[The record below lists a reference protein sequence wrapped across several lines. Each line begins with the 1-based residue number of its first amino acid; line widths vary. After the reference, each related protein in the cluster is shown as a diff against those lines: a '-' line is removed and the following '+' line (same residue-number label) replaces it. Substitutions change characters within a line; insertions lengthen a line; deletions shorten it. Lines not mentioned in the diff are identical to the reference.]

1 MTWKM
6 NVISIRSI
14 GSIALGTVLI
24 CTLLVVGCKK
34 EKTSVAP
41 IQTIEVT
48 AVKVEPR
55 DVPITFEWIAQTES
69 SRQVDIRARVE
80 GILEKR
86 VYKEGAIVQEGQVMF
101 EMERKP
107 FEARLDAAKANLGQE
122 DARLANA
129 QQTLERVQ
137 GLSERNVVSRQNLD
151 DATNSERAAAA
162 AVEAAKAK
170 VAEAELNLGYTT
182 IRAPITGLSSF
193 ATKHDGSYIGAG
205 ADSMLTYVAALDPM
219 RINFSISENQ
229 VLRIREEVKAGRLVV
244 PPDNSFD
251 VEVLLA
257 DGRVHPQKG
266 EVTFSDLAF
275 SRETGTF
282 LVRAEVPNPEGDLR
296 PGQFVRARLLGSVR
310 PKAILV
316 PKRAVLQG
324 AQGSFV
330 WVVGPDGKAELRPLE
345 LGDWHGDEWFVNE
358 GLRGGEMVVV
368 DGGIKIQPGATL
380 KVVEPAVQLG
390 TK

>member
-162 AVEAAKAK
+162 AV
-170 VAEAELNLGYTT
+170 
-182 IRAPITGLSSF
+182 S
-193 ATKHDGSYIGAG
+193 AT
-205 ADSMLTYVAALDPM
+205 
-219 RINFSISENQ
+219 
-229 VLRIREEVKAGRLVV
+229 
-244 PPDNSFD
+244 
-251 VEVLLA
+251 
-257 DGRVHPQKG
+257 
-266 EVTFSDLAF
+266 
-275 SRETGTF
+275 
-282 LVRAEVPNPEGDLR
+282 
-296 PGQFVRARLLGSVR
+296 
-310 PKAILV
+310 
-316 PKRAVLQG
+316 
-324 AQGSFV
+324 
-330 WVVGPDGKAELRPLE
+330 
-345 LGDWHGDEWFVNE
+345 
-358 GLRGGEMVVV
+358 
-368 DGGIKIQPGATL
+368 
-380 KVVEPAVQLG
+380 
-390 TK
+390 

>member
-1 MTWKM
+1 M
-6 NVISIRSI
+6 NLISIRPLCST
-14 GSIALGTVLI
+14 ALGTVLV
-24 CTLLVVGCKK
+24 CALLVVGCKK
-34 EKTSVAP
+34 EKTTMAS

-48 AVKVEPR
+48 AVKVEPH
-55 DVPITFEWIAQTES
+55 DVPITFEWVAQAES
-69 SRQVDIRARVE
+69 SRQVEIRARVD

-107 FEARLDAAKANLGQE
+107 FEARLDAAKAELGQQ

-129 QQTLERVQ
+129 RQTLERVQ
-137 GLSERNVVSRQNLD
+137 GLSEKNVVSLQNLD
-151 DATNSERAAAA
+151 DAINSERAAAA
-162 AVEAAKAK
+162 SVEAAKAK

-229 VLRIREEVKAGRLVV
+229 VLRFREETKAGRLVA
-244 PPDNSFD
+244 PPDDSFD
-251 VEVLLA
+251 VEVVLA

-266 EVTFSDLAF
+266 QVTFSDLAF

-296 PGQFVRARLLGSVR
+296 PGQFVRVRLLGAVR

-330 WVVGPDGKAELRPLE
+330 WVMGTDGKAELRPLE
-345 LGDWHGDEWFVNE
+345 LGDWYGDEWFVNE
-358 GLRGGEMVVV
+358 GLRGGETVVV
-368 DGGIKIQPGATL
+368 DGGIKVQPGATL

-390 TK
+390 KK

>member
-1 MTWKM
+1 MK
-6 NVISIRSI
+6 VISIRSL
-14 GSIALGTVLI
+14 GAIAPGTALA
-24 CTLLVVGCKK
+24 CTLLVVACKK
-34 EKTSVAP
+34 EKISVAP

-55 DVPITFEWIAQTES
+55 DVPITFEWVAQTES
-69 SRQVDIRARVE
+69 SRQVEIRARVE

-86 VYKEGAIVQEGQVMF
+86 VYKEGAVVQEGQVMF

-107 FEARLDAAKANLGQE
+107 FEARLNAAKAELGQQ

-129 QQTLERVQ
+129 RQTLERMQ
-137 GLSERNVVSRQNLD
+137 DLSEKKVVSRQDLD
-151 DATNSERAAAA
+151 DATNSERGAAA

-219 RINFSISENQ
+219 RINFSVSENQ

>member
-1 MTWKM
+1 LEM

-24 CTLLVVGCKK
+24 CTLLAVGCKK

-219 RINFSISENQ
+219 RINFSVSENQ